1 MDACTELLMSGIKAL
16 DSWKC
21 VKGKAEMRD
30 GQGRKK
36 KEM

>member
-1 MDACTELLMSGIKAL
+1 MSGIKAL
-16 DSWKC
+16 DSGRC
-21 VKGKAEMRD
+21 VKGKADMRD